1 VGGDEG
7 KDIRRETI
15 DVNEGVPPL
24 ADVRQRGRDVPV
36 ELRNV
41 VEGEAVEDV
50 SVSLLKI
57 LRANSQGYFATYD
70 GE

>member
-1 VGGDEG
+1 MGGDQG
-7 KDIRRETI
+7 KDIRREAI
-15 DVNEGVPPL
+15 DVNQGVPPL
-24 ADVRQRGRDVPV
+24 ADVHQRGRNIPV

-57 LRANSQGYFATYD
+57 SRASSQGYFATYD